1 MLTLESFF
9 CLTLNYCRRNYI
21 KKLAAKC
28 VEARKNNP
36 EELKTKKDLLTLL
49 INAEDSETGEKLK
62 DDQIVQ
68 EAIIFM
74 LAGHETTAHC
84 KCLNF
89 PSYYFAT
96 WYWCNL
102 SSYVLT

>member
-1 MLTLESFF
+1 LSNVNL
-9 CLTLNYCRRNYI
+9 CRRNYI

-49 INAEDSETGEKLK
+49 INAEDNETGEKLK

-84 KCLNF
+84 KCQQSFVHTGNF
-89 PSYYFAT
+89 NRYDIFT
-96 WYWCNL
+96 R
-102 SSYVLT
+102 

>member
-1 MLTLESFF
+1 M
-9 CLTLNYCRRNYI
+9 RRNYI

-36 EELKTKKDLLTLL
+36 EELKNRKDLLTLL
-49 INAEDSETGEKLK
+49 INAQDEETGEKLK

-84 KCLNF
+84 TYQSDYQIRKSHNITVKI
-89 PSYYFAT
+89 SS
-96 WYWCNL
+96 L
-102 SSYVLT
+102 S